1 MLSHIG
7 DEDGIQSPQWLL
19 HMESW
24 MNSTLLQAKTGL
36 NDYIKQMEYYFLANG
51 ITSADK
57 Q

>member
-36 NDYIKQMEYYFLANG
+36 NDYIKQMEY
-51 ITSADK
+51 
-57 Q
+57 